1 VIEYKKISVGA
12 LETNCY
18 IIFNKEKSAI
28 IVDPGGEGEKIS
40 LFIEEKKLKPL
51 MIINTHGHADHCGA
65 NKFLKEKYS
74 IPILIH
80 EDDTQ
85 ILNSLENKFIFPLV
99 KGEPSPEPD
108 SFLKDGDLIGLGEIT
123 LKIIHTPGHTPGSIS
138 ILINGVLISGD
149 LIFSGSVGRT
159 DLPGGSWSK
168 LLESIK
174 NKILTLP
181 EETIILPGHGP
192 STTVGEEKRNN
203 PFINYEA
210 Y

>member
-51 MIINTHGHADHCGA
+51 MIINSHGHADHCGA

-80 EDDTQ
+80 KDDLE
-85 ILNSLENKFIFPLV
+85 ILNSFENKFIFPLM
-99 KGEPSPEPD
+99 KGETSPEPD
-108 SFLKDGDLIGLGEIT
+108 KFLKDGDLIEFGET
-123 LKIIHTPGHTPGSIS
+123 SLRIIHTPGHTPGSIS
-138 ILINGVLISGD
+138 ILADGILFSGD

-159 DLPGGSWSK
+159 DLLGGSWTQ
-168 LLESIK
+168 LINSIRS
-174 NKILTLP
+174 KILTLP
-181 EETIILPGHGP
+181 DKTIILPGHGP
-192 STTVGEEKRNN
+192 STTVGNERINN